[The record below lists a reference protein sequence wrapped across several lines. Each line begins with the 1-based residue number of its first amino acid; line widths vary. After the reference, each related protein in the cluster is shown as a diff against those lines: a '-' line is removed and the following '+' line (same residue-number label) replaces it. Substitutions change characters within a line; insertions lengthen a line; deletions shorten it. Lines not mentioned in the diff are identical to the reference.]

1 MMGGGIALQVDKPNR
16 KPRSFIETMA
26 VSSGDDE
33 S

>member
-1 MMGGGIALQVDKPNR
+1 MMDGGIALQVGKPNR
-16 KPRSFIETMA
+16 KARFFIETMV